1 LATPSELRAG
11 RATAEHALIGRDD
24 SALLVIDVQDYFL
37 NKLPEAERGPL
48 VARIGWLM
56 RVAREL
62 DIPILA
68 TAEDVANDG
77 PLVPEL
83 TALLPGDHPVF
94 DKRVFGLYGQADI
107 AAAAR
112 ALRRGTFVLVGLE
125 TDICIAHSAL
135 GLLHAG
141 YRVAVIEDACGSPA
155 PNHAAGLRRLREA
168 GVVVTNTK
176 GIFYEWV
183 RDLAVHGKVLGVIG
197 REPPPG
203 VTL

>member
-1 LATPSELRAG
+1 LAT
-11 RATAEHALIGRDD
+11 HALIERADC
-24 SALLVIDVQDYFL
+24 ALLVIDVQDYFL

-77 PLVPEL
+77 PLVPDL
-83 TALLPGDHPVF
+83 SALLPGGQTAF
-94 DKRVFGLYGQADI
+94 DKHVFGLGDQADI
-107 AAAAR
+107 AAAVR
-112 ALRRGTFVLVGLE
+112 RLRRGTFVLAGLE
-125 TDICIAHSAL
+125 TDVCIAHSAL

-141 YRVAVIEDACGSPA
+141 YRVAVIDDACGTPA
-155 PNHAAGLRRLREA
+155 PNHAAGLRRLRDA

-183 RDLAVHGKVLGVIG
+183 RDLAVHAKVLGAIG

>member
-1 LATPSELRAG
+1 VIA
-11 RATAEHALIGRDD
+11 RDD
-24 SALLVIDVQDYFL
+24 CALLVIDVQDYFL

-62 DIPILA
+62 AIPILA
-68 TAEDVANDG
+68 TAEDIANDG

-83 TALLPGDHPVF
+83 TALLPGDQPVF
-94 DKRVFGLYGQADI
+94 DKRVFGLHGQADI

-112 ALRRGTFVLVGLE
+112 GLGRGSFVLVGLE
-125 TDICIAHSAL
+125 TDVCVAHSTL

-141 YRVAVIEDACGSPA
+141 HRVAVIEDACGSPA
-155 PNHAAGLRRLREA
+155 PNHEAGLRRLRDA
-168 GVVVTNTK
+168 GVMVTNTK

-183 RDLAVHGKVLGVIG
+183 RDLAVHGKVLDAIG
-197 REPPPG
+197 RTPPPG
-203 VTL
+203 VIL